1 MRKPDDLI
9 ASNLQWTVKSLT
21 GAMTYDKP
29 LMEVGKEFPCSKQAM
44 GFPLKNLSVFQ
55 AL

>member
-1 MRKPDDLI
+1 MRKPDLI

-21 GAMTYDKP
+21 GAMTYDKL
-29 LMEVGKEFPCSKQAM
+29 LMELGKEFPHSKQAM
-44 GFPLKNLSVFQ
+44 GFPLKNLNVFL